1 MSYAKF
7 LEDKKRIDRP
17 IGILDGYTLN
27 PMLFPFQQDC
37 VRFALRRGRAGLF
50 EDCGLGKSFQQL
62 EWARVISEHKDG
74 GRVLILA
81 PLAVAQQTVLEAT
94 KLGITVKYCRNQ
106 AEIETPI
113 TITNYEM
120 LHHFDAHTFAGVVLD
135 ESSILKNFTGKT
147 RNAIIEAFAETRFK
161 LSCTATPAPND
172 YMELGNQAEFL
183 GVMTRAEMLAM
194 YFVHDGGDTS
204 EWRLKGHAEEVF
216 WRWMCTWAVCL
227 QRPSDIGHSDDGYE
241 LPPLTIHKHIFE
253 AKITEGFL
261 LAMPAETLTDQ
272 RQAKRE
278 GLRQRV
284 ETCARMANTLK
295 EPWVCWGELNDEC
308 NELEKL
314 IPDSV
319 QVAGAD
325 SVEAK
330 ESRLMGFAA
339 GKSRVMVS
347 KSSIAGFGLN
357 WQHCWNMAFVN
368 LSHSFEDQYQAIRR
382 CWRFGQTHPV
392 NVHLFLLESEIAIL
406 ENVERK
412 QREADAMAANM
423 IQFMKAAMQDEL
435 GALKRDQTHYTPT
448 KKVTLP
454 SWMQST
460 KNTATDG
467 LSTTATRAKS
477 SKRSPTAK

>member
-7 LEDKKRIDRP
+7 LEDKRRMDRP
-17 IGILDGYTLN
+17 VGIKDGYTLN

-50 EDCGLGKSFQQL
+50 EDCGLGKTFQQL
-62 EWARVISEHKDG
+62 EWARVVAEQTKG
-74 GRVLILA
+74 FVLILA
-81 PLAVAQQTVLEAT
+81 PLAVAQQTIEEAK
-94 KLGITVKYCRNQ
+94 KLGI
-106 AEIETPI
+106 EIGYVRKQEDIRTKI
-113 TITNYEM
+113 VITNYEM
-120 LHHFDAHTFAGVVLD
+120 LHHFDARAFAGVVLD

-147 RNAIIEAFAETRFK
+147 RNAIIEAFADTRFK

-194 YFVHDGGDTS
+194 YFVHDGGETS
-204 EWRLKGHAEEVF
+204 QWRLKGHAEEPF

-227 QRPSDIGHSDDGYE
+227 QKPSDIGHSDVGYE
-241 LPPLTIHKHIFE
+241 LPALTIHKHVFE

-261 LAMPAETLTDQ
+261 LAMPAETLTTQ

-314 IPDSV
+314 IPDCV
-319 QVAGAD
+319 QVAGCD
-325 SVEAK
+325 TVEQK
-330 ESRLMGFAA
+330 ESRLLGFAA

-423 IQFMKAAMQDEL
+423 IQFMKSAMQDEM
-435 GALKRDQTHYTPT
+435 GALVRDQTHYTP
-448 KKVTLP
+448 KQKVTLP
-454 SWMQST
+454 TWMQST
-460 KNTATDG
+460 KSTEKDG
-467 LSTTATRAKS
+467 LFTTATASKS
-477 SKRSPTAK
+477 SKKSRATK